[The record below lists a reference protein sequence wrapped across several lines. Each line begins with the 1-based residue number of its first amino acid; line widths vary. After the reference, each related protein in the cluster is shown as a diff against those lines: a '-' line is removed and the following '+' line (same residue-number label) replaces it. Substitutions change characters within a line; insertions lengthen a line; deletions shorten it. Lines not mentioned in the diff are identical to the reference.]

1 MTLNDDSRDV
11 PRTSMPSPTK
21 DELKLSGGVAVI
33 TGAGGGIGSGL
44 ARRAAQLGMTVV
56 IADIAIDRAE
66 TVAREIIDAGGQAEA
81 VVVDVSRPDELDR
94 LAEMVHERHGHVR
107 LLVNNAGIET
117 LGLCWEVPAARWEAT
132 LNINIH
138 GIVHGVRAFAPRMLA
153 TGQECWIANLSS
165 AGAFG
170 MMPTQAAYIMTK
182 HAVQSFT
189 EGLFLDMKTIK
200 APVHVCSVIPG
211 LVRTDIFDATPRP
224 SGGGQNGRMA
234 EFRKIM
240 SDMARDH
247 GMDVEQASRII
258 MAQIAAGKFWVSTH
272 PETTDEIIAH
282 RIEFLRQQVD
292 PDVMPGSRHL
302 VDF

>member
-1 MTLNDDSRDV
+1 ME
-11 PRTSMPSPTK
+11 PTK
-21 DELKLSGGVAVI
+21 DELKLAGGVAVI
-33 TGAGGGIGSGL
+33 TGAGSGIGSGL
-44 ARRAAQLGMTVV
+44 ARRAAQLGMTVIV
-56 IADIAIDRAE
+56 ADIAVDRAR
-66 TVAREIIDAGGQAEA
+66 TVVREIIDAGGQAEA
-81 VVVDVSRPDELDR
+81 VAVDVSRPDELDR
-94 LAEMVHERHGHVR
+94 LAEAVYERHGHVR

-117 LGLCWEVPAARWEAT
+117 LGLCWEVPAARWDAT

-138 GIVHGVRAFAPRMLA
+138 GVVHGVRAFAPKMLA
-153 TGQECWIANLSS
+153 AGQECWIANLSS

-211 LVRTDIFDATPRP
+211 LVRTDIFDATPKP
-224 SGGGQNGRMA
+224 SGGGQNGGIA
-234 EFRKIM
+234 EFRKVM

-247 GMDVEQASRII
+247 GMDTDQASRII
-258 MAQIAAGKFWVSTH
+258 MTQIAAGKFWISTH
-272 PETTDEIIAH
+272 PETTDGIIAH
-282 RIEFLRQQVD
+282 RIEFLRQQLD
-292 PDVMPGSRHL
+292 PDVMPESKHL